1 MTGDGMS
8 EVEMQVAIARL
19 TQMVESGFAVTA
31 RELSEIKAEVK
42 RTNGRVTSLELVDA
56 ARTAGN
62 KATAEAEARSRGESP
77 VVTWDTAKTFAQF
90 GGWVIAGG
98 FGLAKLIEWVATHLP
113 KVAS

>member
-1 MTGDGMS
+1 
-8 EVEMQVAIARL
+8 MQVAIARL

-31 RELSEIKAEVK
+31 RDLSEIKAEVK
-42 RTNGRVTSLELVDA
+42 RTNGRVTSLEMVDA